1 MLWPPT
7 PLVTCGFPLKMRYQ
21 IYNRAPTL
29 RAGIERRRRSGVR
42 SRPAGYTGDMSE
54 PANSPRVLVVED
66 DAALSEVVC
75 TFLGDEGYA
84 SVPAFTGTEA
94 LLLAESAAG
103 KSQPFDL
110 VILDL
115 MLPGVPGEELIG
127 RLRTT
132 GVAAPVIVTS
142 ARSAVTDR
150 VALLRLGASDY
161 LVKPFDLD
169 ELLARV
175 EVQLRGR
182 AGAGVGPA
190 PETLRFGRW
199 ELDPSARTFAAD
211 GEPVRLTRTEFD
223 ILATLMREP
232 SRVFTKQALVE
243 LVRNEEALTEE
254 RTISTHVSNL
264 RAKLRPSASDAYIQ
278 TVWGIGFKL
287 QI

>member
-1 MLWPPT
+1 M
-7 PLVTCGFPLKMRYQ
+7 K
-21 IYNRAPTL
+21 TL
-29 RAGIERRRRSGVR
+29 
-42 SRPAGYTGDMSE
+42 
-54 PANSPRVLVVED
+54 ANSPRVLVVED

-84 SVPAFTGTEA
+84 CVPAFSGTEA
-94 LLLAESAAG
+94 LLLAERAG
-103 KSQPFDL
+103 EKDRPFDL

-127 RLRTT
+127 CLRAV
-132 GVAAPVIVTS
+132 GVAVPVIVTS

-150 VALLRLGASDY
+150 VSLLRLGASDY

-182 AGAGVGPA
+182 ADSTGGPAPA
-190 PETLRFGRW
+190 PETLRFDRW
-199 ELDPSARTFAAD
+199 ELDPAARTFSVD
-211 GEPVRLTRTEFD
+211 GEHLRLTRTEFD
-223 ILATLMREP
+223 ILAALMREP
-232 SRVFTKQALVE
+232 SLVFTKQALFE

-254 RTISTHVSNL
+254 RTISTHISNL
-264 RAKLRPSASDAYIQ
+264 RVKLRPSGTDAYIQ

-287 QI
+287 QM

>member
-1 MLWPPT
+1 MKT
-7 PLVTCGFPLKMRYQ
+7 
-21 IYNRAPTL
+21 
-29 RAGIERRRRSGVR
+29 
-42 SRPAGYTGDMSE
+42 
-54 PANSPRVLVVED
+54 PANSSRVLVVED

-84 SVPAFTGTEA
+84 CEPAFSGTEA
-94 LLLAESAAG
+94 LLLAERAG
-103 KSQPFDL
+103 VKNQPFDL

-127 RLRTT
+127 RLRAT

-150 VALLRLGASDY
+150 VGLLRLGASDY

-175 EVQLRGR
+175 EVQLRDR
-182 AGAGVGPA
+182 AAAA
-190 PETLRFGRW
+190 PTSGTLRFGRW
-199 ELDPSARTFAAD
+199 ELDPASHMFSVD

-223 ILATLMREP
+223 ILAALMREP
-232 SRVFTKQALVE
+232 SRVFTKQALFE

-264 RAKLRPSASDAYIQ
+264 RVKLRPTGTDAYIQ

-287 QI
+287 Q

>member
-1 MLWPPT
+1 MRTRHFARRT
-7 PLVTCGFPLKMRYQ
+7 P
-21 IYNRAPTL
+21 
-29 RAGIERRRRSGVR
+29 VR
-42 SRPAGYTGDMSE
+42 NDGYVWLANVDPYTEPMSE

-84 SVPAFTGTEA
+84 CVPAFSGTEA
-94 LLLAESAAG
+94 LLLAERAAE
-103 KSQPFDL
+103 KNQPFDL

-115 MLPGVPGEELIG
+115 MLPGLPGEELIW
-127 RLRTT
+127 RLRAA

-150 VALLRLGASDY
+150 VSLLRLGASDY

-182 AGAGVGPA
+182 TTSAPA
-190 PETLRFGRW
+190 PGTLRLGRW
-199 ELDPSARTFAAD
+199 ELDPAARTFAVD
-211 GEPVRLTRTEFD
+211 GAPMRLTRTEFD
-223 ILATLMREP
+223 ILAAMMAEP
-232 SRVFTKQALVE
+232 GRVFTKRALFE
-243 LVRNEEALTEE
+243 LARNEEALTEE
-254 RTISTHVSNL
+254 RTIATHVSNL
-264 RAKLRPSASDAYIQ
+264 RAKLRPTGTDTYLQ

-287 QI
+287 EV

>member
-1 MLWPPT
+1 M
-7 PLVTCGFPLKMRYQ
+7 VGEY
-21 IYNRAPTL
+21 TL
-29 RAGIERRRRSGVR
+29 RM
-42 SRPAGYTGDMSE
+42 SRLP
-54 PANSPRVLVVED
+54 NSPRVLVVED

-75 TFLGDEGYA
+75 TFLGDEGYTCV
-84 SVPAFTGTEA
+84 SAFSGTEA
-94 LLLAESAAG
+94 LLLAERAG
-103 KSQPFDL
+103 EKNQPFDL

-115 MLPGVPGEELIG
+115 MLPGMPGEELIG
-127 RLRTT
+127 RLRAG
-132 GVAAPVIVTS
+132 GVVAPVIVTS
-142 ARSAVTDR
+142 AKSAVTDR

-182 AGAGVGPA
+182 TVAAPA

-199 ELDPSARTFAAD
+199 ELDPAARTFAVD
-211 GEPVRLTRTEFD
+211 GEQLRLTRTEFD
-223 ILATLMREP
+223 IIAALMREP
-232 SRVFTKQALVE
+232 SRVFTKQALFE

-264 RAKLRPSASDAYIQ
+264 RVKLRPSGTDAYIQ

-287 QI
+287 QA

>member
-1 MLWPPT
+1 M
-7 PLVTCGFPLKMRYQ
+7 
-21 IYNRAPTL
+21 NTL
-29 RAGIERRRRSGVR
+29 
-42 SRPAGYTGDMSE
+42 
-54 PANSPRVLVVED
+54 ANSPRVLVVED

-84 SVPAFTGTEA
+84 CVPAFSGTEA
-94 LLLAESAAG
+94 LLAAERADE
-103 KSQPFDL
+103 KNEPFDL

-115 MLPGVPGEELIG
+115 MLPGLPGEELIG
-127 RLRTT
+127 RLRAT

-182 AGAGVGPA
+182 GREEHAGTAV
-190 PETLRFGRW
+190 RFGRW
-199 ELDPSARTFAAD
+199 ELDPAARAFAVD
-211 GEPVRLTRTEFD
+211 GEPMRLTRTEFD
-223 ILATLMREP
+223 ILAALMREP
-232 SRVFTKQALVE
+232 SRVFTKQALFE

-264 RAKLRPSASDAYIQ
+264 RAKLRPSGTDAYIQ

-287 QI
+287 GM